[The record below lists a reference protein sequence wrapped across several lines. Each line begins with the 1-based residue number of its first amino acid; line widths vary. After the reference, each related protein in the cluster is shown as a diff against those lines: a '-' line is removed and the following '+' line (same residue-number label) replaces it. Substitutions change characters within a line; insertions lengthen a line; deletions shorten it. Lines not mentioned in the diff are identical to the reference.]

1 MGFKKVPDRG
11 SDEEFP
17 NVREASWSSGAKK
30 RKRGRPRIHKLPAES
45 SSTNLPQTTT
55 YSFQNHEHNILEEE
69 IPHYP
74 GDLTDQQV
82 LDNLR
87 QLDDDRTG
95 GKSQNDYLREWLPKR
110 EVYLGTM
117 IGGEAPD
124 PDLNGQCQQC
134 QGMSGVWRCCQCFGS
149 RILCSECLRRNH
161 QFTPFHRVEKW
172 TGLYFRP
179 GALWE
184 VGVKLYL
191 GHNGKR
197 CPYPTDPSHLGWD
210 GGNNSSG
217 SHGHGGNNSPVFEDE
232 HGLDLDPL
240 PASNDQESFT
250 AQLLAD
256 PEVPHLVELDDGDDE
271 DDDLF
276 EEVDT
281 TYLDQPRPKAAD
293 NNGIPFKAIVHTS
306 GVHYL
311 PVRTCTCRSVRLP
324 SIDLQYLEM
333 GLFAASFENVQTV
346 FTVEVLEDFRM
357 DNLECKTSAYQYYQK
372 LRRLTSPAFPKKV
385 LNRYRELRRLS
396 REYRDLVLRRQY
408 GEGHTREA
416 VVPYYRHCHDSSPE
430 RMGINVSDPIDGG
443 SDSPSQ
449 EVGMSTDPSLG
460 HGGLDG
466 PPVPQMT
473 RTEDHPEVEDRRGK
487 LALFCPACPQPG
499 INLPDTW
506 IDDADRQVLVILQG
520 YVADGNFKADHLNQK
535 NEGDDV
541 WLSVGE
547 GYMTAPGPY
556 KEHIKEAISLAPRY
570 KREQTCHN
578 YHAQKAENR
587 VSPGKRVR
595 GIGAHACARHGCF
608 CPSSVV
614 DFDKGEKQM
623 HMDWSLTQARE
634 TTNTQGITKHLEIY
648 DINCQ
653 YCVNLARRLSE
664 STKMHWPPS
673 VKMIFAIGL
682 FHVHGH
688 KTECL
693 YNYASTYVPGVGIID
708 GEILEPL
715 WSVLND
721 TSRSTRSATT
731 AHRAEVLDD
740 HMGDSNW
747 KKTIN
752 MAATIAA
759 KFKRARE
766 QSGITDRFYR
776 GITDQQDSGLIN
788 TWEDE
793 ISKAEADREQGVADA
808 VGKVM
813 ASKVKTAAGRQEI
826 ELHLSNMEL
835 TSNGATGKAAWIS
848 SGLKLE
854 QAQLELRDHV
864 RKLGKHPS
872 TAQKLDLVNKRRSMR
887 TRVEAFCRSAMTFM
901 GEDVLEDIQGDI
913 APILDYEVSDNDDP
927 DLGNVNIT
935 RADPERQPLPF
946 PSAVKQDFFDGLDAG
961 TNLILKGLRK
971 LELQIRH
978 GHAEDCLEAVRSALI
993 QLSWQYKYQVRTADS
1008 VYMGT
1013 RAWDGVKLLNASW
1026 KLHRRLYNTNRQKMI
1041 YLSAG
1046 VRDED
1051 NIRKQYP
1058 ILQVHDCKHSN
1069 AVSDPNIRGGSS
1081 DRLSWIWRSRQG
1093 LDNDNQLYVNE
1104 FFRLNWLRARAQRNR
1119 WQEELAL
1126 TKKEMEWT
1134 VRFYVYMAKT
1144 WRARHDFV
1152 PDRANAQKQI
1162 AMWNDLGRA
1171 ADKVFRQINPEY
1183 PLTSSLNI
1191 LVVSH
1196 LVEFMH
1202 LPRLFKPPVE
1212 DEHHLLTY
1220 DERRALAKVHVH
1232 ICGARIRAGYRLFI
1246 ANGDSVSSA
1255 ILLRVLGYC
1264 YVNGFQVDI
1273 PFFISEILNQSVHA
1287 VLNRTPHHRAVLFES
1302 LNQSWSAWED
1312 DEILNQTKSW
1322 GYWWR
1327 DGFAEGDEWQVAF
1340 VTVESQAREFWN
1352 KVVLPEY
1359 QQEVLR
1365 LNNQRKEA
1373 KEGASSSTSG
1383 PPRNQEN
1390 NPKGKGKAAERTSV
1404 PTSGKHGSALTGK
1417 HGSAFSPPTGK
1428 PNPPTRVANTRDETS
1443 PIAISDHRPPYCPR
1457 CGQPILT
1464 GVMRELAHLRRN
1476 VADKMKN
1483 AHKAVTTSSAALG
1496 RYSVLEKMWI
1506 DSKELPF
1513 SNGKGLSAK
1522 YKFQHPVHPSPDS
1535 WGAITAQAR
1544 SFEVSKLKVAS
1555 FYINDIF
1562 YSFIA
1567 VKELPF
1573 HPLWYHSPPSNTANI
1588 HLPTDTLPTPGSV
1601 SPPSNAHTSNAFL
1614 FNARSRPVFPGEEDD
1629 IDSTSDTT
1637 ESSTPA
1643 TFLEHLAQD
1652 FEEEADEESS
1662 AGDTTEESD
1671 ASGNSEELSEDVSET
1686 PWDEES

>member
-570 KREQTCHN
+570 KR
-578 YHAQKAENR
+578 
-587 VSPGKRVR
+587 VR
-595 GIGAHACARHGCF
+595 
-608 CPSSVV
+608 
-614 DFDKGEKQM
+614 
-623 HMDWSLTQARE
+623 
-634 TTNTQGITKHLEIY
+634 Y
-648 DINCQ
+648 
-653 YCVNLARRLSE
+653 
-664 STKMHWPPS
+664 
-673 VKMIFAIGL
+673 
-682 FHVHGH
+682 
-688 KTECL
+688 
-693 YNYASTYVPGVGIID
+693 
-708 GEILEPL
+708 
-715 WSVLND
+715 
-721 TSRSTRSATT
+721 
-731 AHRAEVLDD
+731 
-740 HMGDSNW
+740 
-747 KKTIN
+747 
-752 MAATIAA
+752 
-759 KFKRARE
+759 
-766 QSGITDRFYR
+766 
-776 GITDQQDSGLIN
+776 
-788 TWEDE
+788 
-793 ISKAEADREQGVADA
+793 
-808 VGKVM
+808 
-813 ASKVKTAAGRQEI
+813 
-826 ELHLSNMEL
+826 
-835 TSNGATGKAAWIS
+835 
-848 SGLKLE
+848 
-854 QAQLELRDHV
+854 
-864 RKLGKHPS
+864 
-872 TAQKLDLVNKRRSMR
+872 
-887 TRVEAFCRSAMTFM
+887 
-901 GEDVLEDIQGDI
+901 
-913 APILDYEVSDNDDP
+913 
-927 DLGNVNIT
+927 
-935 RADPERQPLPF
+935 LP
-946 PSAVKQDFFDGLDAG
+946 
-961 TNLILKGLRK
+961 
-971 LELQIRH
+971 
-978 GHAEDCLEAVRSALI
+978 
-993 QLSWQYKYQVRTADS
+993 
-1008 VYMGT
+1008 
-1013 RAWDGVKLLNASW
+1013 
-1026 KLHRRLYNTNRQKMI
+1026 
-1041 YLSAG
+1041 
-1046 VRDED
+1046 
-1051 NIRKQYP
+1051 
-1058 ILQVHDCKHSN
+1058 
-1069 AVSDPNIRGGSS
+1069 
-1081 DRLSWIWRSRQG
+1081 
-1093 LDNDNQLYVNE
+1093 
-1104 FFRLNWLRARAQRNR
+1104 
-1119 WQEELAL
+1119 
-1126 TKKEMEWT
+1126 
-1134 VRFYVYMAKT
+1134 
-1144 WRARHDFV
+1144 
-1152 PDRANAQKQI
+1152 
-1162 AMWNDLGRA
+1162 
-1171 ADKVFRQINPEY
+1171 
-1183 PLTSSLNI
+1183 
-1191 LVVSH
+1191 
-1196 LVEFMH
+1196 
-1202 LPRLFKPPVE
+1202 
-1212 DEHHLLTY
+1212 
-1220 DERRALAKVHVH
+1220 
-1232 ICGARIRAGYRLFI
+1232 
-1246 ANGDSVSSA
+1246 
-1255 ILLRVLGYC
+1255 
-1264 YVNGFQVDI
+1264 
-1273 PFFISEILNQSVHA
+1273 
-1287 VLNRTPHHRAVLFES
+1287 
-1302 LNQSWSAWED
+1302 
-1312 DEILNQTKSW
+1312 
-1322 GYWWR
+1322 
-1327 DGFAEGDEWQVAF
+1327 
-1340 VTVESQAREFWN
+1340 
-1352 KVVLPEY
+1352 
-1359 QQEVLR
+1359 
-1365 LNNQRKEA
+1365 
-1373 KEGASSSTSG
+1373 
-1383 PPRNQEN
+1383 
-1390 NPKGKGKAAERTSV
+1390 
-1404 PTSGKHGSALTGK
+1404 
-1417 HGSAFSPPTGK
+1417 
-1428 PNPPTRVANTRDETS
+1428 
-1443 PIAISDHRPPYCPR
+1443 
-1457 CGQPILT
+1457 
-1464 GVMRELAHLRRN
+1464 
-1476 VADKMKN
+1476 
-1483 AHKAVTTSSAALG
+1483 
-1496 RYSVLEKMWI
+1496 
-1506 DSKELPF
+1506 
-1513 SNGKGLSAK
+1513 
-1522 YKFQHPVHPSPDS
+1522 
-1535 WGAITAQAR
+1535 
-1544 SFEVSKLKVAS
+1544 
-1555 FYINDIF
+1555 
-1562 YSFIA
+1562 
-1567 VKELPF
+1567 
-1573 HPLWYHSPPSNTANI
+1573 
-1588 HLPTDTLPTPGSV
+1588 
-1601 SPPSNAHTSNAFL
+1601 
-1614 FNARSRPVFPGEEDD
+1614 
-1629 IDSTSDTT
+1629 
-1637 ESSTPA
+1637 
-1643 TFLEHLAQD
+1643 
-1652 FEEEADEESS
+1652 
-1662 AGDTTEESD
+1662 
-1671 ASGNSEELSEDVSET
+1671 
-1686 PWDEES
+1686 